1 MPKLILNP
9 PAHAPFSAPITMEWG
24 MVCGIDILVAA
35 TPRGVCFIG
44 MTGHDISR
52 ADTERDLRAR
62 FPGAVCKAGSNALI
76 KRTFRIL
83 KSLYPASARTAPTM
97 PDDLADLPLDLY
109 GTDFQLSVWK
119 ALLTLK
125 RGQLMTYGD
134 LAAKVGRPRAFR
146 AAGSAAGKNPIS
158 ILIPCH
164 RVIGAGTSV
173 THYAWG
179 AQRKLDLIGYEA
191 KKI

>member
-1 MPKLILNP
+1 M
-9 PAHAPFSAPITMEWG
+9 
-24 MVCGIDILVAA
+24 A
-35 TPRGVCFIG
+35 TTPYGVCFIG
-44 MTGHDISR
+44 MTGDTLSR
-52 ADTERDLRAR
+52 ADTERDLRGR
-62 FPGAVCKAGSNALI
+62 FPGALFKTGSNALI

-83 KSLYPASARTAPTM
+83 KSLYPASARTAPKI
-97 PDDLADLPLDLY
+97 PDDLADLPLDVY

-125 RGQLMTYGD
+125 RGQLITYGD
-134 LAAKVGRPRAFR
+134 LAAKVSRPRAYR
-146 AAGSAAGKNPIS
+146 AAGSAAGKNPVS

-164 RVIGAGTSV
+164 RVIGAGTST

-191 KKI
+191 RKI